1 MINLKG
7 IVRQVERMVLS
18 YLIIAILLDW
28 MLGDPYFF
36 PHPVVLMGKLISLE
50 ERLAFK
56 YCKNSRAEYIAGT
69 LMVFINCFL
78 AVAVPGLI
86 LYLLKGRAY
95 QVFFI
100 YSIYQAISA
109 RMLHYEASQVK
120 KATERSLEEG
130 RKRLSYIVGRQ
141 TSQLDESEIYKATIE
156 TVAENTSDGII
167 APLFYIFILGPLG
180 GYLYKTINTMDSMIG
195 YRTEKYEY
203 LGKVAAQVD
212 DVMNYIPARI
222 TGLLM
227 GIMAIFYGRYHE
239 TMASIKKYKY
249 AHLSP
254 NAGYPEAAIA
264 GILNVSLGGGHYY
277 FGQYIY
283 KPMIGDSKKE
293 ISPSDIDRT
302 IRVMYG
308 TEVLFI
314 LFYSI
319 LTILLIK
326 M

>member
-1 MINLKG
+1 
-7 IVRQVERMVLS
+7 MVLS
-18 YLIIAILLDW
+18 CLIFAILLDW
-28 MLGDPYFF
+28 VSGDPYFF
-36 PHPVVLMGKLISLE
+36 PHPVVLMGNIISLE
-50 ERLAFK
+50 ERLVFRHFK
-56 YCKNSRAEYIAGT
+56 TSQGQYLAGT
-69 LMVFINCFL
+69 FMVLINCIL
-78 AVAVPGLI
+78 AVSVPSLI
-86 LYLLKGRAY
+86 LYFLRGWAY
-95 QVFFI
+95 WVFFT

-109 RMLHYEASQVK
+109 RMLHYEAIQVK
-120 KATERSLEEG
+120 KATARSLEEG
-130 RKRLSYIVGRQ
+130 RKRLSYIVGRE
-141 TSQLDESEIYKATIE
+141 TSQLDESEVYKATIE

-167 APLFYIFILGPLG
+167 APLFYIFLLGPIG

-195 YRTEKYEY
+195 YHTEKYEY

-212 DVMNYIPARI
+212 DVMNYLPARI

-227 GIMAIFYGRYHE
+227 GIMAIFYGRYQE

-264 GILNVSLGGGHYY
+264 GILDVSLGGGHYY
-277 FGQYIY
+277 FGQYID

-293 ISPSDIDRT
+293 ISPSDIDQT

-308 TEVLFI
+308 TEVLFVAIYCVLFI
-314 LFYSI
+314 LS
-319 LTILLIK
+319 IK

>member
-1 MINLKG
+1 
-7 IVRQVERMVLS
+7 MVLS
-18 YLIIAILLDW
+18 CLIFAILLDW
-28 MLGDPYFF
+28 ILGDPYFF
-36 PHPVVLMGKLISLE
+36 PHPVVLMGNMISLE
-50 ERLAFK
+50 ERLVFK
-56 YCKNSRAEYIAGT
+56 HFKTSQGQYLAGT
-69 LMVFINCFL
+69 FMVLINCIL
-78 AVAVPGLI
+78 AVSVPGLI
-86 LYLLKGRAY
+86 LYFLRGWAY
-95 QVFFI
+95 WVFFT

-109 RMLHYEASQVK
+109 RMLHYEAIQVK
-120 KATERSLEEG
+120 KATARSLEEG
-130 RKRLSYIVGRQ
+130 RKRLSYIVGRE
-141 TSQLDESEIYKATIE
+141 TSQLDESEVYKATIE

-167 APLFYIFILGPLG
+167 APLFYIFLLGPIG

-195 YRTEKYEY
+195 YHTEKYEY

-212 DVMNYIPARI
+212 DVMNYLPARI

-227 GIMAIFYGRYHE
+227 GIMAIFYGRYQE

-264 GILNVSLGGGHYY
+264 GILDVSLGGGHYY
-277 FGQYIY
+277 FGQYID

-308 TEVLFI
+308 TEVLFVAIYCVLFI
-314 LFYSI
+314 LS
-319 LTILLIK
+319 IK